1 MIAVP
6 LHQRKLT
13 IVNLLVIHYYE
24 KQQIMSLMYWKAV
37 LYLHITPLIF
47 VSFTRSSDKNNPNK
61 EYSSIMIE
69 RYSGAA
75 LACTFATVIVQHW
88 RPENVNPLQFLGLRI
103 NGLFP
108 ATIFPLLLTM
118 ILALGPIVLLLFNHL
133 QKKSKQNHNVM
144 NNSAKFYRYVLLAP
158 ACEEI
163 VFRCCMVGMMISFI
177 RPLQAMLFIP
187 VYFSIAHMHHAF
199 DQLDFYNDWRKAL
212 IVNSERLVLTYIF
225 GVYTTFIYLRTYHF
239 ASVYLCHVFCNFIG
253 LPDLRMY
260 FMLQKR
266 WMRVTVI
273 VCTLIGIC
281 IWAKF
286 LLPLTEPSLYANTFS
301 EF

>member
-6 LHQRKLT
+6 LHQGVNICLKLSSC
-13 IVNLLVIHYYE
+13 YYE

-47 VSFTRSSDKNNPNK
+47 VSFTRSSDKNNPDK
-61 EYSSIMIE
+61 QYSSIMIE

-75 LACTFATVIVQHW
+75 LACIFATVIVQHW

-103 NGLFP
+103 NGLFA
-108 ATIFPLLLTM
+108 ATILPLLLTM
-118 ILALGPIVLLLFNHL
+118 
-133 QKKSKQNHNVM
+133 
-144 NNSAKFYRYVLLAP
+144 AP

-163 VFRCCMVGMMISFI
+163 VFRCCMVGMMMSFI

-212 IVNSERLVLTYIF
+212 IVN
-225 GVYTTFIYLRTYHF
+225 
-239 ASVYLCHVFCNFIG
+239 
-253 LPDLRMY
+253 
-260 FMLQKR
+260 
-266 WMRVTVI
+266 
-273 VCTLIGIC
+273 CTL
-281 IWAKF
+281 F
-286 LLPLTEPSLYANTFS
+286 QF
-301 EF
+301 